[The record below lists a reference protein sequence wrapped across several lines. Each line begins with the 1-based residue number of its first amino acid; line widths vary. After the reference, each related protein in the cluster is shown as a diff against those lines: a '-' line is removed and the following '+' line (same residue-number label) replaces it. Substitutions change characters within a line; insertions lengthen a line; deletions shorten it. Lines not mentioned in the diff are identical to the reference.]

1 MEHVLN
7 NEDIIASE
15 KKLKPSLS
23 TMFLVDTSVYGSYDY
38 PKQCVGAVYCTF
50 DKWGDHSSYT

>member
-1 MEHVLN
+1 MEPVLN

-23 TMFLVDTSVYGSYDY
+23 TMFLVDTSVYGSYNY
-38 PKQCVGAVYCTF
+38 PK
-50 DKWGDHSSYT
+50 